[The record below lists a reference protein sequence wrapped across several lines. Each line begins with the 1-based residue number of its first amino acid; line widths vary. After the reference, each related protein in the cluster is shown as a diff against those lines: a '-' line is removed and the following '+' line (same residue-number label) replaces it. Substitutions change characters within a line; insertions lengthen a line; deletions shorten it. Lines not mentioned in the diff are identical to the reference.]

1 MRVTI
6 IDIKLIH
13 IMKKYKSLLF
23 SGLLVAST
31 FMLLVTFAQY
41 SIKPLN
47 VEAQTNTPPTPPL
60 DATPIVRLTG
70 YAWSENIGWISFQD
84 GSNPVIVSS
93 DGTLTGSNNQPAG
106 YAWSENIGWIQFGGL
121 SGFPSAP
128 GNTGGQARVVESPNG
143 STLTGWARAV
153 AGGTL
158 NSGGWDGWISLN
170 GTATNGSSY
179 ATKLRAG
186 TLPPVL
192 SVSEFTPG
200 CQNGCAWGSDVVGW
214 VDFSGVKKMNQLNS
228 CVGPNNTVIAD
239 GSSFAFYSTVN
250 GQCLSEVRTCAN
262 GTLSGTYTSTVDCTV
277 QPPANCVFNG
287 KQINHGNSGVFYS
300 KSISGKGQTCN
311 DVKATLTCD
320 DGNMVGAPSPLSASA
335 FKFATCINNPS
346 FIEN

>member
-6 IDIKLIH
+6 VYIKLIH

-93 DGTLTGSNNQPAG
+93 DGFLTGF
-106 YAWSENIGWIQFGGL
+106 AWSENIGWIQFGGL
-121 SGFPSAP
+121 TNLPSAP

-143 STLTGWARAV
+143 SALTGWARAI

-158 NSGGWDGWISLN
+158 NSGGWDGWISLS
-170 GTATNGSSY
+170 GTATNGNPY
-179 ATKLRAG
+179 AAKLRAG
-186 TLPPVL
+186 TLPAVL
-192 SVSEFTPG
+192 SVSEFSTG
-200 CQNGCAWGSDVVGW
+200 CANGCAWGSDVVGW

-239 GSSFAFYSTVN
+239 GSSFTYYSNAN
-250 GQCLSEVRTCAN
+250 GVCSSDTRVCAN
-262 GTLSGTYTSTVDCTV
+262 GVLSTG
-277 QPPANCVFNG
+277 
-287 KQINHGNSGVFYS
+287 
-300 KSISGKGQTCN
+300 
-311 DVKATLTCD
+311 L
-320 DGNMVGAPSPLSASA
+320 
-335 FKFATCINNPS
+335 
-346 FIEN
+346 